1 MKFFSSFKWNER
13 AWNWI
18 LTCLISQCND
28 TKNGFSQ
35 LRHRMKNIK
44 ERHNNLQDVFCIRL
58 RIPAFQFVK
67 ACYQRKKFGGISWA
81 HSKLALLKDIVMC
94 LSYLAQKKRNGKI
107 LYFRTRKFQEFLVD
121 LRKFRKVKIQF
132 PLICEDLCS
141 KNFSRRQK
149 FFLADL
155 WKVALITDK
164 LAIDPNRCR
173 FVTNCKEH
181 KTFELNRFRYL
192 FLP

>member
-58 RIPAFQFVK
+58 RIPAFQFLK
-67 ACYQRKKFGGISWA
+67 ACYQRKKFVGISWA

-94 LSYLAQKKRNGKI
+94 LSYLAQKKKETAKYYTLGLENFTNFWSIYGSLGKW
-107 LYFRTRKFQEFLVD
+107 KFNFPW
-121 LRKFRKVKIQF
+121 FAKIYVQKIF
-132 PLICEDLCS
+132 HEDKNFFWLICE
-141 KNFSRRQK
+141 
-149 FFLADL
+149 
-155 WKVALITDK
+155 K
-164 LAIDPNRCR
+164 LRW
-173 FVTNCKEH
+173 
-181 KTFELNRFRYL
+181 
-192 FLP
+192 